1 MIRKVCLLVGQLSSG
16 GAEKVGANMSISLS
30 KKGYDVTVVTMTN
43 FIDYKYEGQLYNFGV
58 IKEKYNRLQAFL
70 KFRKFFKNN
79 KFDVVIDHRT
89 RDKFL
94 KELLFSKFVFQ
105 NCSVVY
111 CVHNFRLEY
120 YFSF

>member
-70 KFRKFFKNN
+70 KFRKFF
-79 KFDVVIDHRT
+79 
-89 RDKFL
+89 
-94 KELLFSKFVFQ
+94 
-105 NCSVVY
+105 
-111 CVHNFRLEY
+111 
-120 YFSF
+120 